1 MRASFL
7 RVMGKEKRG
16 RESTDERA
24 ANEGDALRE
33 SQLGCLPKHIFA
45 DVVSRLDGA
54 DVARLGATCR
64 AARAL
69 CSRPSIW
76 RALARAQEPPALVR
90 EDLVNRD
97 FTWKQLYAWR
107 RHVLAHR
114 ARGVN
119 RIAVADSA
127 RVLTCDPVEGGG
139 RIMVAH
145 EAASPQPL
153 HPNLLTWS
161 PGGEMLAVAQ
171 ESAEGCRL
179 ILSAPPVALRPAR
192 RRNQIVNQRIEETA
206 PHGGM
211 SSMGDDDSTAAAGH
225 GLIAAHRGDR
235 RTDRTTR
242 LNDDESSID
251 QDDDSTDD
259 DGSVDFLASHNLR
272 LLHGPPRV
280 RTHKRPA
287 MNSVHL
293 PLQNPIFAS
302 FGACGTRL
310 LLMNARRQG
319 EEFALHE
326 LDLAVAVA
334 SLYGAPPGAGVSI
347 DTQAQG
353 RNTQGRGT
361 KRPRLAES
369 TRGENDTAVRG
380 VGPGGWLS
388 ADAKE
393 TLTLVQSGRELSFSH
408 GPHTRDVVSVVDG
421 AGVTRIAPVVRTWSG
436 LNDSSTCPVVGGRA
450 SANLMAQ
457 AFKTVV
463 SDHEA
468 FERSFHHSS
477 ERLISYVEGLES
489 DDTFDVH
496 DALEEARRAFK
507 TRDVSDQVPTTDSI
521 HSRHPAWRIGGDG
534 VPGAHGGDPLS
545 DNRLDE
551 VSSNPE
557 SLWWRRSVD
566 LARGGYV
573 AGIETLRNAAT
584 WAARSLLWSL
594 IDTEGAGDASGGRRR
609 RRRSE
614 RERAVARRTAEME
627 RRSRTGERAIKRAR
641 LRDVVPTRGAV
652 GSRLGKLKKGSG
664 DFQNPFVGVIPASR
678 RAQPSHAVGF
688 REDKLHEASLPG
700 LAHIVQWV
708 KPARGAEGVPSDDH
722 GHWLVPVSF
731 PDAMPRAVHL
741 ALVPAHST
749 PGPEEVRG
757 TDAERAEAARL
768 ALLGLSD
775 PSRRDVAA
783 RVADAVQRSTTRAKE
798 SFKASSTLEDQ
809 IIVELA
815 PPAVYN
821 ELHAVVPTV
830 AAAAPGGRF
839 VCWADDGA
847 MWSRRSVNGPDGVR
861 TWDRAVRVLDLRR
874 CGFGADAGLEI
885 EEGSVA
891 PNPVLHQVQAM
902 QWSASGRRL
911 LVLMACHFT
920 TASHVFP
927 MHQWMVWDPP
937 ATWLEDNGGGDSSS
951 EEDEEKDG
959 EEEMNSDEM
968 GGITR
973 GRWHVPSKVFVQDCL
988 PIFEQYSQTHSLWN
1002 PDEDCVCYPV
1012 SGGVFG
1018 AAATADG
1025 GDQIEMAR
1033 FPRLTAKCRREGH
1046 ARDVR
1051 QVGEH
1056 MALPFV
1062 HTTALQAVVVCE
1074 GSFCV
1079 WSPC

>member
-1 MRASFL
+1 MF
-7 RVMGKEKRG
+7 
-16 RESTDERA
+16 
-24 ANEGDALRE
+24 
-33 SQLGCLPKHIFA
+33 CL
-45 DVVSRLDGA
+45 
-54 DVARLGATCR
+54 
-64 AARAL
+64 
-69 CSRPSIW
+69 
-76 RALARAQEPPALVR
+76 Q
-90 EDLVNRD
+90 
-97 FTWKQLYAWR
+97 
-107 RHVLAHR
+107 
-114 ARGVN
+114 
-119 RIAVADSA
+119 
-127 RVLTCDPVEGGG
+127 
-139 RIMVAH
+139 
-145 EAASPQPL
+145 
-153 HPNLLTWS
+153 
-161 PGGEMLAVAQ
+161 
-171 ESAEGCRL
+171 
-179 ILSAPPVALRPAR
+179 
-192 RRNQIVNQRIEETA
+192 
-206 PHGGM
+206 
-211 SSMGDDDSTAAAGH
+211 
-225 GLIAAHRGDR
+225 
-235 RTDRTTR
+235 
-242 LNDDESSID
+242 
-251 QDDDSTDD
+251 
-259 DGSVDFLASHNLR
+259 
-272 LLHGPPRV
+272 
-280 RTHKRPA
+280 
-287 MNSVHL
+287 
-293 PLQNPIFAS
+293 
-302 FGACGTRL
+302 
-310 LLMNARRQG
+310 
-319 EEFALHE
+319 
-326 LDLAVAVA
+326 
-334 SLYGAPPGAGVSI
+334 
-347 DTQAQG
+347 
-353 RNTQGRGT
+353 
-361 KRPRLAES
+361 
-369 TRGENDTAVRG
+369 
-380 VGPGGWLS
+380 
-388 ADAKE
+388 
-393 TLTLVQSGRELSFSH
+393 LTLVQSGRELSFSH
-408 GPHTRDVVSVVDG
+408 GPHTRDVVSLVDG
-421 AGVTRIAPVVRTWSG
+421 AGVTRIAPIVRTWSG
-436 LNDSSTCPVVGGRA
+436 LDDRSMDPMVGGRA
-450 SANLMAQ
+450 SANRLALTFKKITSDDDA
-457 AFKTVV
+457 AFKRV
-463 SDHEA
+463 
-468 FERSFHHSS
+468 ERT
-477 ERLISYVEGLES
+477 ISYVEGLES
-489 DDTFDVH
+489 DDTFDIN
-496 DALEEARRAFK
+496 DAVEAG
-507 TRDVSDQVPTTDSI
+507 VPFTDPI

-534 VPGAHGGDPLS
+534 VSGAHGGDPLS

-594 IDTEGAGDASGGRRR
+594 ISDTEGAGDASGGRRR
-609 RRRSE
+609 RRSE
-614 RERAVARRTAEME
+614 RERAVARRTTEME

-641 LRDVVPTRGAV
+641 LREVVPTRGAV

-664 DFQNPFVGVIPASR
+664 GFQNPFVGVIPASR

-731 PDAMPRAVHL
+731 QDAMPRAVHL

-783 RVADAVQRSTTRAKE
+783 RVTDAVQRSTTRAKE

-847 MWSRRSVNGPDGVR
+847 LWSRRSVNAPDGVR

-891 PNPVLHQVQAM
+891 PDPVLHQVQAM

-937 ATWLEDNGGGDSSS
+937 STWLEDHSGDSSS
-951 EEDEEKDG
+951 EEEKG

-968 GGITR
+968 GVITR

-1062 HTTALQAVVVCE
+1062 HTTASQAVVVCE

>member
-1 MRASFL
+1 VWAPRGVAVAMRASFL

-1033 FPRLTAKCRREGH
+1033 FPG
-1046 ARDVR
+1046 
-1051 QVGEH
+1051 
-1056 MALPFV
+1056 
-1062 HTTALQAVVVCE
+1062 
-1074 GSFCV
+1074 
-1079 WSPC
+1079 

>member
-1 MRASFL
+1 MWAPRGVAVAMRASFL

-33 SQLGCLPKHIFA
+33 SQLGCMPKHIFA

-280 RTHKRPA
+280 RTHKRQA

-353 RNTQGRGT
+353 RSA
-361 KRPRLAES
+361 KRRRVEDNS
-369 TRGENDTAVRG
+369 NDTAVRG

-408 GPHTRDVVSVVDG
+408 GPHTRDVVSLVDG
-421 AGVTRIAPVVRTWSG
+421 AGVARIAPVVRTWSG
-436 LNDSSTCPVVGGRA
+436 LDYRSMGPIVGGRA
-450 SANLMAQ
+450 SANRMAL
-457 AFKTVV
+457 AFKKIV
-463 SDHEA
+463 SDNEA
-468 FERSFHHSS
+468 FEQSS
-477 ERLISYVEGLES
+477 QFAERMTSYVEGLES
-489 DDTFDVH
+489 DYTLDVH
-496 DALEEARRAFK
+496 DALEELN
-507 TRDVSDQVPTTDSI
+507 PTNDSI

-573 AGIETLRNAAT
+573 ACIETLRNAAT

-594 IDTEGAGDASGGRRR
+594 ISDTEGAGDASGGRRR

-641 LRDVVPTRGAV
+641 LREVVPTRGAV

-688 REDKLHEASLPG
+688 RDDKLHEASLPG

-798 SFKASSTLEDQ
+798 SFKASPRLEDQ

-847 MWSRRSVNGPDGVR
+847 LWSRRSVNGPDGVR

-937 ATWLEDNGGGDSSS
+937 ATWLEDHGGGSSSS
-951 EEDEEKDG
+951 EEEKEKD
-959 EEEMNSDEM
+959 EEEMNSDEI
-968 GGITR
+968 GVITR

>member
-1 MRASFL
+1 M
-7 RVMGKEKRG
+7 
-16 RESTDERA
+16 
-24 ANEGDALRE
+24 
-33 SQLGCLPKHIFA
+33 
-45 DVVSRLDGA
+45 
-54 DVARLGATCR
+54 
-64 AARAL
+64 
-69 CSRPSIW
+69 
-76 RALARAQEPPALVR
+76 
-90 EDLVNRD
+90 
-97 FTWKQLYAWR
+97 
-107 RHVLAHR
+107 
-114 ARGVN
+114 
-119 RIAVADSA
+119 
-127 RVLTCDPVEGGG
+127 
-139 RIMVAH
+139 
-145 EAASPQPL
+145 
-153 HPNLLTWS
+153 
-161 PGGEMLAVAQ
+161 
-171 ESAEGCRL
+171 
-179 ILSAPPVALRPAR
+179 
-192 RRNQIVNQRIEETA
+192 
-206 PHGGM
+206 
-211 SSMGDDDSTAAAGH
+211 
-225 GLIAAHRGDR
+225 
-235 RTDRTTR
+235 
-242 LNDDESSID
+242 
-251 QDDDSTDD
+251 
-259 DGSVDFLASHNLR
+259 
-272 LLHGPPRV
+272 
-280 RTHKRPA
+280 
-287 MNSVHL
+287 
-293 PLQNPIFAS
+293 
-302 FGACGTRL
+302 
-310 LLMNARRQG
+310 
-319 EEFALHE
+319 
-326 LDLAVAVA
+326 
-334 SLYGAPPGAGVSI
+334 
-347 DTQAQG
+347 
-353 RNTQGRGT
+353 
-361 KRPRLAES
+361 
-369 TRGENDTAVRG
+369 
-380 VGPGGWLS
+380 
-388 ADAKE
+388 
-393 TLTLVQSGRELSFSH
+393 
-408 GPHTRDVVSVVDG
+408 VDG
-421 AGVTRIAPVVRTWSG
+421 AGVTRIAPIVRTWSG
-436 LNDSSTCPVVGGRA
+436 LDDRSMDPMVGGRA
-450 SANLMAQ
+450 SANRLALTFKKITSDDDA
-457 AFKTVV
+457 AFKRV
-463 SDHEA
+463 
-468 FERSFHHSS
+468 ERT
-477 ERLISYVEGLES
+477 ISYVEGLES
-489 DDTFDVH
+489 DDTFDIN
-496 DALEEARRAFK
+496 DAVEAG
-507 TRDVSDQVPTTDSI
+507 VPFTDPI

-534 VPGAHGGDPLS
+534 VSGAHGGDPLS

-594 IDTEGAGDASGGRRR
+594 ISDTEGAGDASGGRRR
-609 RRRSE
+609 RRSE
-614 RERAVARRTAEME
+614 RERAVARRTTEME

-641 LRDVVPTRGAV
+641 LREVVPTRGAV

-664 DFQNPFVGVIPASR
+664 GFQNPFVGVIPASR

-731 PDAMPRAVHL
+731 QDAMPRAVHL

-847 MWSRRSVNGPDGVR
+847 LWSRRSVNAADGVR

-891 PNPVLHQVQAM
+891 PDPVLHQVQAM

-937 ATWLEDNGGGDSSS
+937 STWLEDHGGDSSS
-951 EEDEEKDG
+951 EEEKG

-968 GGITR
+968 GVITR

-1062 HTTALQAVVVCE
+1062 HTTASQAVVVCE

>member
-1 MRASFL
+1 MF
-7 RVMGKEKRG
+7 
-16 RESTDERA
+16 
-24 ANEGDALRE
+24 
-33 SQLGCLPKHIFA
+33 CL
-45 DVVSRLDGA
+45 
-54 DVARLGATCR
+54 
-64 AARAL
+64 
-69 CSRPSIW
+69 
-76 RALARAQEPPALVR
+76 Q
-90 EDLVNRD
+90 
-97 FTWKQLYAWR
+97 
-107 RHVLAHR
+107 
-114 ARGVN
+114 
-119 RIAVADSA
+119 
-127 RVLTCDPVEGGG
+127 
-139 RIMVAH
+139 
-145 EAASPQPL
+145 
-153 HPNLLTWS
+153 
-161 PGGEMLAVAQ
+161 
-171 ESAEGCRL
+171 
-179 ILSAPPVALRPAR
+179 
-192 RRNQIVNQRIEETA
+192 
-206 PHGGM
+206 
-211 SSMGDDDSTAAAGH
+211 
-225 GLIAAHRGDR
+225 
-235 RTDRTTR
+235 
-242 LNDDESSID
+242 
-251 QDDDSTDD
+251 
-259 DGSVDFLASHNLR
+259 
-272 LLHGPPRV
+272 
-280 RTHKRPA
+280 
-287 MNSVHL
+287 
-293 PLQNPIFAS
+293 
-302 FGACGTRL
+302 
-310 LLMNARRQG
+310 
-319 EEFALHE
+319 
-326 LDLAVAVA
+326 
-334 SLYGAPPGAGVSI
+334 
-347 DTQAQG
+347 
-353 RNTQGRGT
+353 
-361 KRPRLAES
+361 
-369 TRGENDTAVRG
+369 
-380 VGPGGWLS
+380 
-388 ADAKE
+388 
-393 TLTLVQSGRELSFSH
+393 LTLVQSGRELSFSH
-408 GPHTRDVVSVVDG
+408 GPHTRDVVSLVDG

-436 LNDSSTCPVVGGRA
+436 LDDRSMDPMVGGRA
-450 SANLMAQ
+450 SANRLALTFKKITSDDDA
-457 AFKTVV
+457 AFKRV
-463 SDHEA
+463 
-468 FERSFHHSS
+468 ERT
-477 ERLISYVEGLES
+477 ISYVEGLES
-489 DDTFDVH
+489 DDTFDIN
-496 DALEEARRAFK
+496 DAVEAG
-507 TRDVSDQVPTTDSI
+507 VPFTDPI

-534 VPGAHGGDPLS
+534 VSGAHGGDPLS

-594 IDTEGAGDASGGRRR
+594 ISDTEGAGDASGGRR

-641 LRDVVPTRGAV
+641 LREVVPTRGAV

-664 DFQNPFVGVIPASR
+664 GFQNPFVGVIPASR

-731 PDAMPRAVHL
+731 QDAMPRAVHL

-847 MWSRRSVNGPDGVR
+847 LWSRRSVNAADGVR

-891 PNPVLHQVQAM
+891 PDPVLHQVQAM

-937 ATWLEDNGGGDSSS
+937 STWLEDHSGDSSS
-951 EEDEEKDG
+951 EEEKG

-968 GGITR
+968 GVITR

>member
-1 MRASFL
+1 M
-7 RVMGKEKRG
+7 
-16 RESTDERA
+16 
-24 ANEGDALRE
+24 
-33 SQLGCLPKHIFA
+33 
-45 DVVSRLDGA
+45 
-54 DVARLGATCR
+54 
-64 AARAL
+64 
-69 CSRPSIW
+69 
-76 RALARAQEPPALVR
+76 
-90 EDLVNRD
+90 
-97 FTWKQLYAWR
+97 
-107 RHVLAHR
+107 
-114 ARGVN
+114 
-119 RIAVADSA
+119 
-127 RVLTCDPVEGGG
+127 
-139 RIMVAH
+139 
-145 EAASPQPL
+145 
-153 HPNLLTWS
+153 
-161 PGGEMLAVAQ
+161 
-171 ESAEGCRL
+171 
-179 ILSAPPVALRPAR
+179 
-192 RRNQIVNQRIEETA
+192 
-206 PHGGM
+206 
-211 SSMGDDDSTAAAGH
+211 
-225 GLIAAHRGDR
+225 
-235 RTDRTTR
+235 
-242 LNDDESSID
+242 
-251 QDDDSTDD
+251 
-259 DGSVDFLASHNLR
+259 
-272 LLHGPPRV
+272 
-280 RTHKRPA
+280 
-287 MNSVHL
+287 
-293 PLQNPIFAS
+293 
-302 FGACGTRL
+302 
-310 LLMNARRQG
+310 
-319 EEFALHE
+319 
-326 LDLAVAVA
+326 
-334 SLYGAPPGAGVSI
+334 
-347 DTQAQG
+347 
-353 RNTQGRGT
+353 
-361 KRPRLAES
+361 
-369 TRGENDTAVRG
+369 
-380 VGPGGWLS
+380 
-388 ADAKE
+388 
-393 TLTLVQSGRELSFSH
+393 
-408 GPHTRDVVSVVDG
+408 VDG

-436 LNDSSTCPVVGGRA
+436 LDDRSMDPMVGGRA
-450 SANLMAQ
+450 SANRLALTFKKITSDDDA
-457 AFKTVV
+457 AFKRV
-463 SDHEA
+463 
-468 FERSFHHSS
+468 ERT
-477 ERLISYVEGLES
+477 ISYVEGLES
-489 DDTFDVH
+489 DDTFDIN
-496 DALEEARRAFK
+496 DAVEAG
-507 TRDVSDQVPTTDSI
+507 VPFTDPI

-534 VPGAHGGDPLS
+534 VSGAHGGDPLS

-594 IDTEGAGDASGGRRR
+594 ISDTEGAGDASGGRR

-641 LRDVVPTRGAV
+641 LREVVPTRGAV

-664 DFQNPFVGVIPASR
+664 GFQNPFVGVIPASR

-847 MWSRRSVNGPDGVR
+847 LWSRRSVNAADGVR

-891 PNPVLHQVQAM
+891 PDPVLHQVQAM

-937 ATWLEDNGGGDSSS
+937 STWLEDHGGDSSS
-951 EEDEEKDG
+951 EEEKG

-968 GGITR
+968 GVITR

>member
-1 MRASFL
+1 MF
-7 RVMGKEKRG
+7 
-16 RESTDERA
+16 
-24 ANEGDALRE
+24 
-33 SQLGCLPKHIFA
+33 CL
-45 DVVSRLDGA
+45 
-54 DVARLGATCR
+54 
-64 AARAL
+64 
-69 CSRPSIW
+69 
-76 RALARAQEPPALVR
+76 Q
-90 EDLVNRD
+90 
-97 FTWKQLYAWR
+97 
-107 RHVLAHR
+107 
-114 ARGVN
+114 
-119 RIAVADSA
+119 
-127 RVLTCDPVEGGG
+127 
-139 RIMVAH
+139 
-145 EAASPQPL
+145 
-153 HPNLLTWS
+153 
-161 PGGEMLAVAQ
+161 
-171 ESAEGCRL
+171 
-179 ILSAPPVALRPAR
+179 
-192 RRNQIVNQRIEETA
+192 
-206 PHGGM
+206 
-211 SSMGDDDSTAAAGH
+211 
-225 GLIAAHRGDR
+225 
-235 RTDRTTR
+235 
-242 LNDDESSID
+242 
-251 QDDDSTDD
+251 
-259 DGSVDFLASHNLR
+259 
-272 LLHGPPRV
+272 
-280 RTHKRPA
+280 
-287 MNSVHL
+287 
-293 PLQNPIFAS
+293 
-302 FGACGTRL
+302 
-310 LLMNARRQG
+310 
-319 EEFALHE
+319 
-326 LDLAVAVA
+326 
-334 SLYGAPPGAGVSI
+334 
-347 DTQAQG
+347 
-353 RNTQGRGT
+353 
-361 KRPRLAES
+361 
-369 TRGENDTAVRG
+369 
-380 VGPGGWLS
+380 
-388 ADAKE
+388 
-393 TLTLVQSGRELSFSH
+393 LTLVQSGRELSFSH
-408 GPHTRDVVSVVDG
+408 GPHTRDVVSLVDG
-421 AGVTRIAPVVRTWSG
+421 AGVTRIAPIVRTWSG
-436 LNDSSTCPVVGGRA
+436 LDDRSMDPMVGGRA
-450 SANLMAQ
+450 SANRLALTFKKITSDDDA
-457 AFKTVV
+457 AFKRV
-463 SDHEA
+463 
-468 FERSFHHSS
+468 ERT
-477 ERLISYVEGLES
+477 ISYVEGLES
-489 DDTFDVH
+489 DDTFDIN
-496 DALEEARRAFK
+496 DAVEAG
-507 TRDVSDQVPTTDSI
+507 VPFTDPI

-534 VPGAHGGDPLS
+534 VSGAHGGDPLS

-594 IDTEGAGDASGGRRR
+594 ISDTEGAGDASGGRRR
-609 RRRSE
+609 RRSE
-614 RERAVARRTAEME
+614 RERAVARRTTEME

-641 LRDVVPTRGAV
+641 LREVVPTRGAV

-664 DFQNPFVGVIPASR
+664 GFQNPFVGVIPASR

-731 PDAMPRAVHL
+731 QDAMPRAVHL

-847 MWSRRSVNGPDGVR
+847 LWSRRSVNAADGVR

-891 PNPVLHQVQAM
+891 PDPVLHQVQAM

-937 ATWLEDNGGGDSSS
+937 STWLEDHSGDSSS
-951 EEDEEKDG
+951 EEEKG

-968 GGITR
+968 GVITR

-1062 HTTALQAVVVCE
+1062 HTTASQAVVVCE

>member
-1 MRASFL
+1 MF
-7 RVMGKEKRG
+7 
-16 RESTDERA
+16 
-24 ANEGDALRE
+24 
-33 SQLGCLPKHIFA
+33 CL
-45 DVVSRLDGA
+45 
-54 DVARLGATCR
+54 
-64 AARAL
+64 
-69 CSRPSIW
+69 
-76 RALARAQEPPALVR
+76 Q
-90 EDLVNRD
+90 
-97 FTWKQLYAWR
+97 
-107 RHVLAHR
+107 
-114 ARGVN
+114 
-119 RIAVADSA
+119 
-127 RVLTCDPVEGGG
+127 
-139 RIMVAH
+139 
-145 EAASPQPL
+145 
-153 HPNLLTWS
+153 
-161 PGGEMLAVAQ
+161 
-171 ESAEGCRL
+171 
-179 ILSAPPVALRPAR
+179 
-192 RRNQIVNQRIEETA
+192 
-206 PHGGM
+206 
-211 SSMGDDDSTAAAGH
+211 
-225 GLIAAHRGDR
+225 
-235 RTDRTTR
+235 
-242 LNDDESSID
+242 
-251 QDDDSTDD
+251 
-259 DGSVDFLASHNLR
+259 
-272 LLHGPPRV
+272 
-280 RTHKRPA
+280 
-287 MNSVHL
+287 
-293 PLQNPIFAS
+293 
-302 FGACGTRL
+302 
-310 LLMNARRQG
+310 
-319 EEFALHE
+319 
-326 LDLAVAVA
+326 
-334 SLYGAPPGAGVSI
+334 
-347 DTQAQG
+347 
-353 RNTQGRGT
+353 
-361 KRPRLAES
+361 
-369 TRGENDTAVRG
+369 
-380 VGPGGWLS
+380 
-388 ADAKE
+388 
-393 TLTLVQSGRELSFSH
+393 LTLVQSGRELSFSH
-408 GPHTRDVVSVVDG
+408 GPHTRDVVSLVDG

-436 LNDSSTCPVVGGRA
+436 LDDRSMDPMVGGRA
-450 SANLMAQ
+450 SANRLALTFKKITSDDDA
-457 AFKTVV
+457 AFKRV
-463 SDHEA
+463 
-468 FERSFHHSS
+468 ERT
-477 ERLISYVEGLES
+477 ISYVEGLES
-489 DDTFDVH
+489 DDTFDIN
-496 DALEEARRAFK
+496 DAVEAG
-507 TRDVSDQVPTTDSI
+507 VPFTDPI

-534 VPGAHGGDPLS
+534 VSGAHGGDPLS

-594 IDTEGAGDASGGRRR
+594 ISDTEGAGDASGGRRR
-609 RRRSE
+609 RRSE
-614 RERAVARRTAEME
+614 RERAVARRTTEME

-641 LRDVVPTRGAV
+641 LREVVPTRGAV

-664 DFQNPFVGVIPASR
+664 GFQNPFVGVIPASR

-731 PDAMPRAVHL
+731 QDAMPRAVHL

-847 MWSRRSVNGPDGVR
+847 LWSRRSVNAADGVR

-891 PNPVLHQVQAM
+891 PDPVLHQVQAM

-937 ATWLEDNGGGDSSS
+937 STWLEDHGGDSSS
-951 EEDEEKDG
+951 EEEKG

-968 GGITR
+968 GVITR

-1062 HTTALQAVVVCE
+1062 HTTASQAVVVCE

>member
-1 MRASFL
+1 MF
-7 RVMGKEKRG
+7 
-16 RESTDERA
+16 
-24 ANEGDALRE
+24 
-33 SQLGCLPKHIFA
+33 CL
-45 DVVSRLDGA
+45 
-54 DVARLGATCR
+54 
-64 AARAL
+64 
-69 CSRPSIW
+69 
-76 RALARAQEPPALVR
+76 Q
-90 EDLVNRD
+90 
-97 FTWKQLYAWR
+97 
-107 RHVLAHR
+107 
-114 ARGVN
+114 
-119 RIAVADSA
+119 
-127 RVLTCDPVEGGG
+127 
-139 RIMVAH
+139 
-145 EAASPQPL
+145 
-153 HPNLLTWS
+153 
-161 PGGEMLAVAQ
+161 
-171 ESAEGCRL
+171 
-179 ILSAPPVALRPAR
+179 
-192 RRNQIVNQRIEETA
+192 
-206 PHGGM
+206 
-211 SSMGDDDSTAAAGH
+211 
-225 GLIAAHRGDR
+225 
-235 RTDRTTR
+235 
-242 LNDDESSID
+242 
-251 QDDDSTDD
+251 
-259 DGSVDFLASHNLR
+259 
-272 LLHGPPRV
+272 
-280 RTHKRPA
+280 
-287 MNSVHL
+287 
-293 PLQNPIFAS
+293 
-302 FGACGTRL
+302 
-310 LLMNARRQG
+310 
-319 EEFALHE
+319 
-326 LDLAVAVA
+326 
-334 SLYGAPPGAGVSI
+334 
-347 DTQAQG
+347 
-353 RNTQGRGT
+353 
-361 KRPRLAES
+361 
-369 TRGENDTAVRG
+369 
-380 VGPGGWLS
+380 
-388 ADAKE
+388 
-393 TLTLVQSGRELSFSH
+393 LTLVQSGRELSFSH
-408 GPHTRDVVSVVDG
+408 GPHTRDVVSLVDG

-436 LNDSSTCPVVGGRA
+436 LDDRSMDPMVGGRA
-450 SANLMAQ
+450 SANRLALTFKKITSDDDA
-457 AFKTVV
+457 AFKRV
-463 SDHEA
+463 
-468 FERSFHHSS
+468 ERT
-477 ERLISYVEGLES
+477 ISYVEGLES
-489 DDTFDVH
+489 DDTFDIN
-496 DALEEARRAFK
+496 DAVEAG
-507 TRDVSDQVPTTDSI
+507 VPFTDPI

-534 VPGAHGGDPLS
+534 VSGAHGGDPLS

-594 IDTEGAGDASGGRRR
+594 ISDTEGAGDASGGRRR
-609 RRRSE
+609 RRSE
-614 RERAVARRTAEME
+614 RERAVARRTTEME

-641 LRDVVPTRGAV
+641 LREVVPTRGAV

-664 DFQNPFVGVIPASR
+664 GFQNPFVGVIPASR

-731 PDAMPRAVHL
+731 QDAMPRAVHL

-847 MWSRRSVNGPDGVR
+847 LWSRRSVNAADGVR

-891 PNPVLHQVQAM
+891 PDPVLHQVQAM

-937 ATWLEDNGGGDSSS
+937 STWLEDHSGDSSS
-951 EEDEEKDG
+951 EEEKG

-968 GGITR
+968 GVITR

-1062 HTTALQAVVVCE
+1062 HTTASQAVVVCE

>member
-1 MRASFL
+1 M
-7 RVMGKEKRG
+7 
-16 RESTDERA
+16 
-24 ANEGDALRE
+24 
-33 SQLGCLPKHIFA
+33 
-45 DVVSRLDGA
+45 
-54 DVARLGATCR
+54 
-64 AARAL
+64 
-69 CSRPSIW
+69 
-76 RALARAQEPPALVR
+76 
-90 EDLVNRD
+90 
-97 FTWKQLYAWR
+97 
-107 RHVLAHR
+107 
-114 ARGVN
+114 
-119 RIAVADSA
+119 
-127 RVLTCDPVEGGG
+127 
-139 RIMVAH
+139 
-145 EAASPQPL
+145 
-153 HPNLLTWS
+153 
-161 PGGEMLAVAQ
+161 
-171 ESAEGCRL
+171 
-179 ILSAPPVALRPAR
+179 
-192 RRNQIVNQRIEETA
+192 
-206 PHGGM
+206 
-211 SSMGDDDSTAAAGH
+211 
-225 GLIAAHRGDR
+225 
-235 RTDRTTR
+235 
-242 LNDDESSID
+242 
-251 QDDDSTDD
+251 
-259 DGSVDFLASHNLR
+259 
-272 LLHGPPRV
+272 
-280 RTHKRPA
+280 
-287 MNSVHL
+287 
-293 PLQNPIFAS
+293 
-302 FGACGTRL
+302 
-310 LLMNARRQG
+310 
-319 EEFALHE
+319 
-326 LDLAVAVA
+326 
-334 SLYGAPPGAGVSI
+334 
-347 DTQAQG
+347 
-353 RNTQGRGT
+353 
-361 KRPRLAES
+361 
-369 TRGENDTAVRG
+369 
-380 VGPGGWLS
+380 
-388 ADAKE
+388 
-393 TLTLVQSGRELSFSH
+393 
-408 GPHTRDVVSVVDG
+408 VDG
-421 AGVTRIAPVVRTWSG
+421 AGVTRIAPIVRTWSG
-436 LNDSSTCPVVGGRA
+436 LDDRSMDPMVGGRA
-450 SANLMAQ
+450 SANRLALTFKKITSDDDA
-457 AFKTVV
+457 AFKRV
-463 SDHEA
+463 
-468 FERSFHHSS
+468 ERT
-477 ERLISYVEGLES
+477 ISYVEGLES
-489 DDTFDVH
+489 DDTFDIN
-496 DALEEARRAFK
+496 DAVEAG
-507 TRDVSDQVPTTDSI
+507 VPFTDPI

-534 VPGAHGGDPLS
+534 VSGAHGGDPLS

-594 IDTEGAGDASGGRRR
+594 ISDTEGAGDASGGRRR
-609 RRRSE
+609 RRSE
-614 RERAVARRTAEME
+614 RERAVARRTTEME

-641 LRDVVPTRGAV
+641 LREVVPTRGAV

-664 DFQNPFVGVIPASR
+664 GFQNPFVGVIPASR

-731 PDAMPRAVHL
+731 QDAMPRAVHL

-847 MWSRRSVNGPDGVR
+847 LWSRRSVNAADGVR

-891 PNPVLHQVQAM
+891 PDPVLHQVQAM

-937 ATWLEDNGGGDSSS
+937 STWLEDHSGDSSS
-951 EEDEEKDG
+951 EEEKG

-968 GGITR
+968 GVITR

-1062 HTTALQAVVVCE
+1062 HTTASQAVVVCE

>member
-1 MRASFL
+1 
-7 RVMGKEKRG
+7 
-16 RESTDERA
+16 
-24 ANEGDALRE
+24 
-33 SQLGCLPKHIFA
+33 
-45 DVVSRLDGA
+45 
-54 DVARLGATCR
+54 
-64 AARAL
+64 
-69 CSRPSIW
+69 
-76 RALARAQEPPALVR
+76 
-90 EDLVNRD
+90 
-97 FTWKQLYAWR
+97 
-107 RHVLAHR
+107 
-114 ARGVN
+114 
-119 RIAVADSA
+119 
-127 RVLTCDPVEGGG
+127 
-139 RIMVAH
+139 
-145 EAASPQPL
+145 
-153 HPNLLTWS
+153 
-161 PGGEMLAVAQ
+161 
-171 ESAEGCRL
+171 
-179 ILSAPPVALRPAR
+179 
-192 RRNQIVNQRIEETA
+192 
-206 PHGGM
+206 
-211 SSMGDDDSTAAAGH
+211 
-225 GLIAAHRGDR
+225 
-235 RTDRTTR
+235 
-242 LNDDESSID
+242 
-251 QDDDSTDD
+251 
-259 DGSVDFLASHNLR
+259 
-272 LLHGPPRV
+272 
-280 RTHKRPA
+280 
-287 MNSVHL
+287 
-293 PLQNPIFAS
+293 
-302 FGACGTRL
+302 
-310 LLMNARRQG
+310 
-319 EEFALHE
+319 
-326 LDLAVAVA
+326 
-334 SLYGAPPGAGVSI
+334 
-347 DTQAQG
+347 
-353 RNTQGRGT
+353 
-361 KRPRLAES
+361 
-369 TRGENDTAVRG
+369 
-380 VGPGGWLS
+380 
-388 ADAKE
+388 
-393 TLTLVQSGRELSFSH
+393 
-408 GPHTRDVVSVVDG
+408 
-421 AGVTRIAPVVRTWSG
+421 
-436 LNDSSTCPVVGGRA
+436 
-450 SANLMAQ
+450 
-457 AFKTVV
+457 
-463 SDHEA
+463 
-468 FERSFHHSS
+468 
-477 ERLISYVEGLES
+477 
-489 DDTFDVH
+489 
-496 DALEEARRAFK
+496 
-507 TRDVSDQVPTTDSI
+507 
-521 HSRHPAWRIGGDG
+521 
-534 VPGAHGGDPLS
+534 
-545 DNRLDE
+545 
-551 VSSNPE
+551 
-557 SLWWRRSVD
+557 
-566 LARGGYV
+566 
-573 AGIETLRNAAT
+573 
-584 WAARSLLWSL
+584 
-594 IDTEGAGDASGGRRR
+594 
-609 RRRSE
+609 
-614 RERAVARRTAEME
+614 ME

-641 LRDVVPTRGAV
+641 LREVVPTRVAV

-798 SFKASSTLEDQ
+798 SFKASPRLEDQ

-847 MWSRRSVNGPDGVR
+847 LWSRRSVNGADGVR

-937 ATWLEDNGGGDSSS
+937 ATWLEGHGGDSS
-951 EEDEEKDG
+951 EEEKD
-959 EEEMNSDEM
+959 EEEMNSDEI
-968 GGITR
+968 GVITR

>member
-1 MRASFL
+1 MF
-7 RVMGKEKRG
+7 
-16 RESTDERA
+16 
-24 ANEGDALRE
+24 
-33 SQLGCLPKHIFA
+33 CL
-45 DVVSRLDGA
+45 
-54 DVARLGATCR
+54 
-64 AARAL
+64 
-69 CSRPSIW
+69 
-76 RALARAQEPPALVR
+76 Q
-90 EDLVNRD
+90 
-97 FTWKQLYAWR
+97 
-107 RHVLAHR
+107 
-114 ARGVN
+114 
-119 RIAVADSA
+119 
-127 RVLTCDPVEGGG
+127 
-139 RIMVAH
+139 
-145 EAASPQPL
+145 
-153 HPNLLTWS
+153 
-161 PGGEMLAVAQ
+161 
-171 ESAEGCRL
+171 
-179 ILSAPPVALRPAR
+179 
-192 RRNQIVNQRIEETA
+192 
-206 PHGGM
+206 
-211 SSMGDDDSTAAAGH
+211 
-225 GLIAAHRGDR
+225 
-235 RTDRTTR
+235 
-242 LNDDESSID
+242 
-251 QDDDSTDD
+251 
-259 DGSVDFLASHNLR
+259 
-272 LLHGPPRV
+272 
-280 RTHKRPA
+280 
-287 MNSVHL
+287 
-293 PLQNPIFAS
+293 
-302 FGACGTRL
+302 
-310 LLMNARRQG
+310 
-319 EEFALHE
+319 
-326 LDLAVAVA
+326 
-334 SLYGAPPGAGVSI
+334 
-347 DTQAQG
+347 
-353 RNTQGRGT
+353 
-361 KRPRLAES
+361 
-369 TRGENDTAVRG
+369 
-380 VGPGGWLS
+380 
-388 ADAKE
+388 
-393 TLTLVQSGRELSFSH
+393 LTLVQSGRELSFSH
-408 GPHTRDVVSVVDG
+408 GPHTRDVVSLVDG

-436 LNDSSTCPVVGGRA
+436 LDDRSMDPMVGGRA
-450 SANLMAQ
+450 SANRLALTFKKITSDDDA
-457 AFKTVV
+457 AFKRV
-463 SDHEA
+463 
-468 FERSFHHSS
+468 ERT
-477 ERLISYVEGLES
+477 ISYVEGLES
-489 DDTFDVH
+489 DDTFDIN
-496 DALEEARRAFK
+496 DAVEAG
-507 TRDVSDQVPTTDSI
+507 VPFTDPI

-534 VPGAHGGDPLS
+534 VSGAHGGDPLS

-594 IDTEGAGDASGGRRR
+594 ISDTEGAGDASGGRRR
-609 RRRSE
+609 RRSE
-614 RERAVARRTAEME
+614 RERAVARRTTEME

-641 LRDVVPTRGAV
+641 LREVVPTRGAV

-664 DFQNPFVGVIPASR
+664 GFQNPFVGVIPASR

-731 PDAMPRAVHL
+731 QDAMPRAVHL

-847 MWSRRSVNGPDGVR
+847 LWSRRSVNAADGVR

-891 PNPVLHQVQAM
+891 PDPVLHQVQAM

-937 ATWLEDNGGGDSSS
+937 STWLEDHSGDSSS
-951 EEDEEKDG
+951 EEEKG

-968 GGITR
+968 GVITR

>member
-1 MRASFL
+1 MF
-7 RVMGKEKRG
+7 
-16 RESTDERA
+16 
-24 ANEGDALRE
+24 
-33 SQLGCLPKHIFA
+33 CL
-45 DVVSRLDGA
+45 
-54 DVARLGATCR
+54 
-64 AARAL
+64 
-69 CSRPSIW
+69 
-76 RALARAQEPPALVR
+76 Q
-90 EDLVNRD
+90 
-97 FTWKQLYAWR
+97 
-107 RHVLAHR
+107 
-114 ARGVN
+114 
-119 RIAVADSA
+119 
-127 RVLTCDPVEGGG
+127 
-139 RIMVAH
+139 
-145 EAASPQPL
+145 
-153 HPNLLTWS
+153 
-161 PGGEMLAVAQ
+161 
-171 ESAEGCRL
+171 
-179 ILSAPPVALRPAR
+179 
-192 RRNQIVNQRIEETA
+192 
-206 PHGGM
+206 
-211 SSMGDDDSTAAAGH
+211 
-225 GLIAAHRGDR
+225 
-235 RTDRTTR
+235 
-242 LNDDESSID
+242 
-251 QDDDSTDD
+251 
-259 DGSVDFLASHNLR
+259 
-272 LLHGPPRV
+272 
-280 RTHKRPA
+280 
-287 MNSVHL
+287 
-293 PLQNPIFAS
+293 
-302 FGACGTRL
+302 
-310 LLMNARRQG
+310 
-319 EEFALHE
+319 
-326 LDLAVAVA
+326 
-334 SLYGAPPGAGVSI
+334 
-347 DTQAQG
+347 
-353 RNTQGRGT
+353 
-361 KRPRLAES
+361 
-369 TRGENDTAVRG
+369 
-380 VGPGGWLS
+380 
-388 ADAKE
+388 
-393 TLTLVQSGRELSFSH
+393 LTLVQSGRELSFSH
-408 GPHTRDVVSVVDG
+408 GPHTRDVVSLVDG
-421 AGVTRIAPVVRTWSG
+421 AGVTRIAPIVRTWSG
-436 LNDSSTCPVVGGRA
+436 LDDRSMDPMVGGRA
-450 SANLMAQ
+450 SANRLALTFKKITSDDDA
-457 AFKTVV
+457 AFKRV
-463 SDHEA
+463 
-468 FERSFHHSS
+468 ERT
-477 ERLISYVEGLES
+477 ISYVEGLES
-489 DDTFDVH
+489 DDTFDIN
-496 DALEEARRAFK
+496 DAVEAG
-507 TRDVSDQVPTTDSI
+507 VPFTDPI

-534 VPGAHGGDPLS
+534 VSGAHGGDPLS

-594 IDTEGAGDASGGRRR
+594 ISDTEGAGDASGGRRR
-609 RRRSE
+609 RRSE
-614 RERAVARRTAEME
+614 RERAVARRTTEME

-641 LRDVVPTRGAV
+641 LREVVPTRGAV

-664 DFQNPFVGVIPASR
+664 GFQNPFVGVIPASR

-731 PDAMPRAVHL
+731 QDAMPRAVHL

-847 MWSRRSVNGPDGVR
+847 LWSRRSVNAADGVR

-891 PNPVLHQVQAM
+891 PDPVLHQVQAM

-937 ATWLEDNGGGDSSS
+937 STWLEDHGGDSSS
-951 EEDEEKDG
+951 EEEKG

-968 GGITR
+968 GVITR

-1062 HTTALQAVVVCE
+1062 HTTASQAVVVCE

>member
-1 MRASFL
+1 M
-7 RVMGKEKRG
+7 
-16 RESTDERA
+16 
-24 ANEGDALRE
+24 
-33 SQLGCLPKHIFA
+33 
-45 DVVSRLDGA
+45 
-54 DVARLGATCR
+54 
-64 AARAL
+64 
-69 CSRPSIW
+69 
-76 RALARAQEPPALVR
+76 
-90 EDLVNRD
+90 
-97 FTWKQLYAWR
+97 
-107 RHVLAHR
+107 
-114 ARGVN
+114 
-119 RIAVADSA
+119 
-127 RVLTCDPVEGGG
+127 
-139 RIMVAH
+139 
-145 EAASPQPL
+145 
-153 HPNLLTWS
+153 
-161 PGGEMLAVAQ
+161 
-171 ESAEGCRL
+171 
-179 ILSAPPVALRPAR
+179 
-192 RRNQIVNQRIEETA
+192 
-206 PHGGM
+206 
-211 SSMGDDDSTAAAGH
+211 
-225 GLIAAHRGDR
+225 
-235 RTDRTTR
+235 
-242 LNDDESSID
+242 
-251 QDDDSTDD
+251 
-259 DGSVDFLASHNLR
+259 
-272 LLHGPPRV
+272 
-280 RTHKRPA
+280 
-287 MNSVHL
+287 
-293 PLQNPIFAS
+293 
-302 FGACGTRL
+302 
-310 LLMNARRQG
+310 
-319 EEFALHE
+319 
-326 LDLAVAVA
+326 
-334 SLYGAPPGAGVSI
+334 
-347 DTQAQG
+347 
-353 RNTQGRGT
+353 
-361 KRPRLAES
+361 
-369 TRGENDTAVRG
+369 
-380 VGPGGWLS
+380 
-388 ADAKE
+388 
-393 TLTLVQSGRELSFSH
+393 
-408 GPHTRDVVSVVDG
+408 VDG

-436 LNDSSTCPVVGGRA
+436 LDDRSMDPMVGGRA
-450 SANLMAQ
+450 SANRLALTFKKITSDDDA
-457 AFKTVV
+457 AFKRV
-463 SDHEA
+463 
-468 FERSFHHSS
+468 ERT
-477 ERLISYVEGLES
+477 ISYVEGLES
-489 DDTFDVH
+489 DDTFDIN
-496 DALEEARRAFK
+496 DAVEAG
-507 TRDVSDQVPTTDSI
+507 VPFTDPI

-534 VPGAHGGDPLS
+534 VSGAHGGDPLS

-594 IDTEGAGDASGGRRR
+594 ISDTEGAGDASGGRRR
-609 RRRSE
+609 RRSE
-614 RERAVARRTAEME
+614 RERAVARRTTEME

-641 LRDVVPTRGAV
+641 LREVVPTRGAV

-664 DFQNPFVGVIPASR
+664 GFQNPFVGVIPASR

-731 PDAMPRAVHL
+731 QDAMPRAVHL

-847 MWSRRSVNGPDGVR
+847 LWSRRSVNAADGVR

-891 PNPVLHQVQAM
+891 PDPVLHQVQAM

-937 ATWLEDNGGGDSSS
+937 STWLEDHGGDSSS
-951 EEDEEKDG
+951 EEEKG

-968 GGITR
+968 GVITR

-1056 MALPFV
+1056 TALPFV
-1062 HTTALQAVVVCE
+1062 HTTASQAVVVCE

>member
-1 MRASFL
+1 M
-7 RVMGKEKRG
+7 
-16 RESTDERA
+16 
-24 ANEGDALRE
+24 
-33 SQLGCLPKHIFA
+33 
-45 DVVSRLDGA
+45 
-54 DVARLGATCR
+54 
-64 AARAL
+64 
-69 CSRPSIW
+69 
-76 RALARAQEPPALVR
+76 
-90 EDLVNRD
+90 
-97 FTWKQLYAWR
+97 
-107 RHVLAHR
+107 
-114 ARGVN
+114 
-119 RIAVADSA
+119 
-127 RVLTCDPVEGGG
+127 
-139 RIMVAH
+139 
-145 EAASPQPL
+145 
-153 HPNLLTWS
+153 
-161 PGGEMLAVAQ
+161 
-171 ESAEGCRL
+171 
-179 ILSAPPVALRPAR
+179 
-192 RRNQIVNQRIEETA
+192 
-206 PHGGM
+206 
-211 SSMGDDDSTAAAGH
+211 
-225 GLIAAHRGDR
+225 
-235 RTDRTTR
+235 
-242 LNDDESSID
+242 
-251 QDDDSTDD
+251 
-259 DGSVDFLASHNLR
+259 
-272 LLHGPPRV
+272 
-280 RTHKRPA
+280 
-287 MNSVHL
+287 
-293 PLQNPIFAS
+293 
-302 FGACGTRL
+302 
-310 LLMNARRQG
+310 
-319 EEFALHE
+319 
-326 LDLAVAVA
+326 
-334 SLYGAPPGAGVSI
+334 
-347 DTQAQG
+347 
-353 RNTQGRGT
+353 
-361 KRPRLAES
+361 
-369 TRGENDTAVRG
+369 
-380 VGPGGWLS
+380 
-388 ADAKE
+388 
-393 TLTLVQSGRELSFSH
+393 
-408 GPHTRDVVSVVDG
+408 VDG
-421 AGVTRIAPVVRTWSG
+421 AGVTRIAPIVRTWSG
-436 LNDSSTCPVVGGRA
+436 LDDRSMDPMVGGRA
-450 SANLMAQ
+450 SANRLALTFKKITSDDDA
-457 AFKTVV
+457 AFKRV
-463 SDHEA
+463 
-468 FERSFHHSS
+468 ERT
-477 ERLISYVEGLES
+477 ISYVEGLES
-489 DDTFDVH
+489 DDTFDIN
-496 DALEEARRAFK
+496 DAVEAG
-507 TRDVSDQVPTTDSI
+507 VPFTDPI

-534 VPGAHGGDPLS
+534 VSGAHGGDPLS

-594 IDTEGAGDASGGRRR
+594 ISDTEGAGDASGGRR

-641 LRDVVPTRGAV
+641 LREVVPTRGAV

-664 DFQNPFVGVIPASR
+664 GFQNPFVGVIPASR

-847 MWSRRSVNGPDGVR
+847 LWSRRSVNAADGVR

-891 PNPVLHQVQAM
+891 PDPVLHQVQAM

-937 ATWLEDNGGGDSSS
+937 STWLEDHGGDSSS
-951 EEDEEKDG
+951 EEEKG

-968 GGITR
+968 GVITR

>member
-1 MRASFL
+1 M
-7 RVMGKEKRG
+7 
-16 RESTDERA
+16 
-24 ANEGDALRE
+24 
-33 SQLGCLPKHIFA
+33 
-45 DVVSRLDGA
+45 
-54 DVARLGATCR
+54 
-64 AARAL
+64 
-69 CSRPSIW
+69 
-76 RALARAQEPPALVR
+76 
-90 EDLVNRD
+90 
-97 FTWKQLYAWR
+97 
-107 RHVLAHR
+107 
-114 ARGVN
+114 
-119 RIAVADSA
+119 
-127 RVLTCDPVEGGG
+127 
-139 RIMVAH
+139 
-145 EAASPQPL
+145 
-153 HPNLLTWS
+153 
-161 PGGEMLAVAQ
+161 
-171 ESAEGCRL
+171 
-179 ILSAPPVALRPAR
+179 
-192 RRNQIVNQRIEETA
+192 
-206 PHGGM
+206 
-211 SSMGDDDSTAAAGH
+211 
-225 GLIAAHRGDR
+225 
-235 RTDRTTR
+235 
-242 LNDDESSID
+242 
-251 QDDDSTDD
+251 
-259 DGSVDFLASHNLR
+259 
-272 LLHGPPRV
+272 
-280 RTHKRPA
+280 
-287 MNSVHL
+287 
-293 PLQNPIFAS
+293 
-302 FGACGTRL
+302 
-310 LLMNARRQG
+310 
-319 EEFALHE
+319 
-326 LDLAVAVA
+326 
-334 SLYGAPPGAGVSI
+334 
-347 DTQAQG
+347 
-353 RNTQGRGT
+353 
-361 KRPRLAES
+361 
-369 TRGENDTAVRG
+369 
-380 VGPGGWLS
+380 
-388 ADAKE
+388 
-393 TLTLVQSGRELSFSH
+393 
-408 GPHTRDVVSVVDG
+408 VDG

-436 LNDSSTCPVVGGRA
+436 LDDRSMDPMVGGRA
-450 SANLMAQ
+450 SANRLALTFKKITSDDDA
-457 AFKTVV
+457 AFKRV
-463 SDHEA
+463 
-468 FERSFHHSS
+468 ERT
-477 ERLISYVEGLES
+477 ISYVEGLES
-489 DDTFDVH
+489 DDTFDIN
-496 DALEEARRAFK
+496 DAVEAG
-507 TRDVSDQVPTTDSI
+507 VPFTDPI

-534 VPGAHGGDPLS
+534 VSGAHGGDPLS

-594 IDTEGAGDASGGRRR
+594 ISDTEGAGDASGGRRR
-609 RRRSE
+609 RRSE
-614 RERAVARRTAEME
+614 RERAVARRTTEME

-641 LRDVVPTRGAV
+641 LREVVPTRGAV

-664 DFQNPFVGVIPASR
+664 GFQNPFVGVIPASR

-731 PDAMPRAVHL
+731 QDAMPRAVHL

-847 MWSRRSVNGPDGVR
+847 LWSRRSVNAADGVR

-891 PNPVLHQVQAM
+891 PDPVLHQVQAM

-937 ATWLEDNGGGDSSS
+937 STWLEDHGGDSSS
-951 EEDEEKDG
+951 EEEKG

-968 GGITR
+968 GVITR

>member
-1 MRASFL
+1 
-7 RVMGKEKRG
+7 
-16 RESTDERA
+16 
-24 ANEGDALRE
+24 
-33 SQLGCLPKHIFA
+33 
-45 DVVSRLDGA
+45 
-54 DVARLGATCR
+54 
-64 AARAL
+64 
-69 CSRPSIW
+69 
-76 RALARAQEPPALVR
+76 
-90 EDLVNRD
+90 
-97 FTWKQLYAWR
+97 
-107 RHVLAHR
+107 
-114 ARGVN
+114 
-119 RIAVADSA
+119 
-127 RVLTCDPVEGGG
+127 
-139 RIMVAH
+139 
-145 EAASPQPL
+145 
-153 HPNLLTWS
+153 
-161 PGGEMLAVAQ
+161 
-171 ESAEGCRL
+171 
-179 ILSAPPVALRPAR
+179 
-192 RRNQIVNQRIEETA
+192 
-206 PHGGM
+206 M
-211 SSMGDDDSTAAAGH
+211 S
-225 GLIAAHRGDR
+225 L
-235 RTDRTTR
+235 
-242 LNDDESSID
+242 
-251 QDDDSTDD
+251 
-259 DGSVDFLASHNLR
+259 
-272 LLHGPPRV
+272 
-280 RTHKRPA
+280 
-287 MNSVHL
+287 
-293 PLQNPIFAS
+293 
-302 FGACGTRL
+302 
-310 LLMNARRQG
+310 
-319 EEFALHE
+319 
-326 LDLAVAVA
+326 
-334 SLYGAPPGAGVSI
+334 
-347 DTQAQG
+347 
-353 RNTQGRGT
+353 
-361 KRPRLAES
+361 
-369 TRGENDTAVRG
+369 
-380 VGPGGWLS
+380 
-388 ADAKE
+388 
-393 TLTLVQSGRELSFSH
+393 
-408 GPHTRDVVSVVDG
+408 VDG
-421 AGVTRIAPVVRTWSG
+421 AGVARIAPVVRTWSG
-436 LNDSSTCPVVGGRA
+436 LDDRSMDPMVGGRA
-450 SANLMAQ
+450 SANRLALTFKKITSDDDA
-457 AFKTVV
+457 AFKRV
-463 SDHEA
+463 
-468 FERSFHHSS
+468 ERT
-477 ERLISYVEGLES
+477 ISYVEGLES
-489 DDTFDVH
+489 DDTFDIN
-496 DALEEARRAFK
+496 DAVEAG
-507 TRDVSDQVPTTDSI
+507 VPFTDPI

-534 VPGAHGGDPLS
+534 VSGAHGGDPLS

-594 IDTEGAGDASGGRRR
+594 ISDTEGAGDASGGRRR
-609 RRRSE
+609 RRSE
-614 RERAVARRTAEME
+614 RERAVARRTTEME

-641 LRDVVPTRGAV
+641 LREVVPTRGAV

-664 DFQNPFVGVIPASR
+664 GFQNPFVGVIPASR

-731 PDAMPRAVHL
+731 QDAMPRAVHL

-847 MWSRRSVNGPDGVR
+847 LWSRRSVNAADGVR

-937 ATWLEDNGGGDSSS
+937 STWLEDHGGDSSS
-951 EEDEEKDG
+951 EEEKG

-968 GGITR
+968 GVITR

-1062 HTTALQAVVVCE
+1062 HTTASQAVVVCE

>member
-1 MRASFL
+1 M
-7 RVMGKEKRG
+7 
-16 RESTDERA
+16 
-24 ANEGDALRE
+24 
-33 SQLGCLPKHIFA
+33 
-45 DVVSRLDGA
+45 
-54 DVARLGATCR
+54 
-64 AARAL
+64 
-69 CSRPSIW
+69 
-76 RALARAQEPPALVR
+76 
-90 EDLVNRD
+90 
-97 FTWKQLYAWR
+97 
-107 RHVLAHR
+107 
-114 ARGVN
+114 
-119 RIAVADSA
+119 
-127 RVLTCDPVEGGG
+127 
-139 RIMVAH
+139 
-145 EAASPQPL
+145 
-153 HPNLLTWS
+153 
-161 PGGEMLAVAQ
+161 
-171 ESAEGCRL
+171 
-179 ILSAPPVALRPAR
+179 
-192 RRNQIVNQRIEETA
+192 
-206 PHGGM
+206 
-211 SSMGDDDSTAAAGH
+211 
-225 GLIAAHRGDR
+225 
-235 RTDRTTR
+235 
-242 LNDDESSID
+242 
-251 QDDDSTDD
+251 
-259 DGSVDFLASHNLR
+259 
-272 LLHGPPRV
+272 
-280 RTHKRPA
+280 
-287 MNSVHL
+287 
-293 PLQNPIFAS
+293 
-302 FGACGTRL
+302 
-310 LLMNARRQG
+310 
-319 EEFALHE
+319 
-326 LDLAVAVA
+326 
-334 SLYGAPPGAGVSI
+334 
-347 DTQAQG
+347 
-353 RNTQGRGT
+353 
-361 KRPRLAES
+361 
-369 TRGENDTAVRG
+369 
-380 VGPGGWLS
+380 
-388 ADAKE
+388 
-393 TLTLVQSGRELSFSH
+393 
-408 GPHTRDVVSVVDG
+408 VDG

-436 LNDSSTCPVVGGRA
+436 LDDRSMDPMVGGRA
-450 SANLMAQ
+450 SANRLALTFKKITSDDDA
-457 AFKTVV
+457 AFKRV
-463 SDHEA
+463 
-468 FERSFHHSS
+468 ERT
-477 ERLISYVEGLES
+477 ISYVEGLES
-489 DDTFDVH
+489 DDTFDIN
-496 DALEEARRAFK
+496 DAVEAG
-507 TRDVSDQVPTTDSI
+507 VPFTDPI

-534 VPGAHGGDPLS
+534 VSGAHGGDPLS

-594 IDTEGAGDASGGRRR
+594 ISDTEGAGDASGGRRR
-609 RRRSE
+609 RRSE
-614 RERAVARRTAEME
+614 RERAVARRTTEME

-641 LRDVVPTRGAV
+641 LREVVPTRGAV

-664 DFQNPFVGVIPASR
+664 GFQNPFVGVIPASR

-731 PDAMPRAVHL
+731 QDAMPRAVHL

-847 MWSRRSVNGPDGVR
+847 LWSRRSVNAADGVR

-891 PNPVLHQVQAM
+891 PDPVLHQVQAM

-937 ATWLEDNGGGDSSS
+937 STWLEDHGGDSSS
-951 EEDEEKDG
+951 EEEKG

-968 GGITR
+968 GVITR

-1062 HTTALQAVVVCE
+1062 HTTASQAVVVCE

>member
-302 FGACGTRL
+302 FAQCGTRL

-353 RNTQGRGT
+353 RSA
-361 KRPRLAES
+361 KRRRVEDNS
-369 TRGENDTAVRG
+369 NDTAVRG

-408 GPHTRDVVSVVDG
+408 GPHTRDVVSLVDG
-421 AGVTRIAPVVRTWSG
+421 AGVARIAPVVRTWSG
-436 LNDSSTCPVVGGRA
+436 LDDSSTGPALAGRA
-450 SANLMAQ
+450 SANRLALARKEIFEKITSADEDA
-457 AFKTVV
+457 AFKR
-463 SDHEA
+463 H
-468 FERSFHHSS
+468 SFQSA
-477 ERLISYVEGLES
+477 ERLLSYVEGLES
-489 DDTFDVH
+489 DDTFDVNNAL
-496 DALEEARRAFK
+496 DAIN
-507 TRDVSDQVPTTDSI
+507 PTTVNSI

-594 IDTEGAGDASGGRRR
+594 ISDTEGAGDVNGGQRR

-641 LRDVVPTRGAV
+641 LREVVPTRGAV

-775 PSRRDVAA
+775 PSRCDVAA
-783 RVADAVQRSTTRAKE
+783 RVTDAVQRSTVQAKE
-798 SFKASSTLEDQ
+798 SFKATSKLEDQ

-847 MWSRRSVNGPDGVR
+847 LWSRRSVNGPDGVR

-937 ATWLEDNGGGDSSS
+937 ATWLEDHGGGDSSS
-951 EEDEEKDG
+951 EEEKD
-959 EEEMNSDEM
+959 EEEMDSDEI
-968 GGITR
+968 GVITR

>member
-1 MRASFL
+1 M
-7 RVMGKEKRG
+7 
-16 RESTDERA
+16 
-24 ANEGDALRE
+24 
-33 SQLGCLPKHIFA
+33 
-45 DVVSRLDGA
+45 
-54 DVARLGATCR
+54 
-64 AARAL
+64 
-69 CSRPSIW
+69 
-76 RALARAQEPPALVR
+76 
-90 EDLVNRD
+90 
-97 FTWKQLYAWR
+97 
-107 RHVLAHR
+107 
-114 ARGVN
+114 
-119 RIAVADSA
+119 
-127 RVLTCDPVEGGG
+127 
-139 RIMVAH
+139 
-145 EAASPQPL
+145 
-153 HPNLLTWS
+153 
-161 PGGEMLAVAQ
+161 
-171 ESAEGCRL
+171 
-179 ILSAPPVALRPAR
+179 
-192 RRNQIVNQRIEETA
+192 
-206 PHGGM
+206 
-211 SSMGDDDSTAAAGH
+211 
-225 GLIAAHRGDR
+225 
-235 RTDRTTR
+235 
-242 LNDDESSID
+242 
-251 QDDDSTDD
+251 
-259 DGSVDFLASHNLR
+259 
-272 LLHGPPRV
+272 
-280 RTHKRPA
+280 
-287 MNSVHL
+287 
-293 PLQNPIFAS
+293 
-302 FGACGTRL
+302 
-310 LLMNARRQG
+310 
-319 EEFALHE
+319 
-326 LDLAVAVA
+326 
-334 SLYGAPPGAGVSI
+334 
-347 DTQAQG
+347 
-353 RNTQGRGT
+353 
-361 KRPRLAES
+361 
-369 TRGENDTAVRG
+369 
-380 VGPGGWLS
+380 
-388 ADAKE
+388 
-393 TLTLVQSGRELSFSH
+393 
-408 GPHTRDVVSVVDG
+408 
-421 AGVTRIAPVVRTWSG
+421 
-436 LNDSSTCPVVGGRA
+436 
-450 SANLMAQ
+450 
-457 AFKTVV
+457 
-463 SDHEA
+463 
-468 FERSFHHSS
+468 
-477 ERLISYVEGLES
+477 
-489 DDTFDVH
+489 
-496 DALEEARRAFK
+496 
-507 TRDVSDQVPTTDSI
+507 
-521 HSRHPAWRIGGDG
+521 
-534 VPGAHGGDPLS
+534 
-545 DNRLDE
+545 
-551 VSSNPE
+551 
-557 SLWWRRSVD
+557 D

-594 IDTEGAGDASGGRRR
+594 ISDTEGAGDASGGGRW

-641 LRDVVPTRGAV
+641 LREVVPTRGAV

-664 DFQNPFVGVIPASR
+664 DFQNPFVGVIPATR
-678 RAQPSHAVGF
+678 RCQPSHAVGF

-798 SFKASSTLEDQ
+798 SFKASPRLEDQ

-847 MWSRRSVNGPDGVR
+847 LWSRRSVNGADGVR

-1025 GDQIEMAR
+1025 GDQIEVAR

>member
-1 MRASFL
+1 M
-7 RVMGKEKRG
+7 
-16 RESTDERA
+16 
-24 ANEGDALRE
+24 
-33 SQLGCLPKHIFA
+33 
-45 DVVSRLDGA
+45 
-54 DVARLGATCR
+54 
-64 AARAL
+64 
-69 CSRPSIW
+69 
-76 RALARAQEPPALVR
+76 
-90 EDLVNRD
+90 
-97 FTWKQLYAWR
+97 
-107 RHVLAHR
+107 
-114 ARGVN
+114 
-119 RIAVADSA
+119 
-127 RVLTCDPVEGGG
+127 
-139 RIMVAH
+139 
-145 EAASPQPL
+145 
-153 HPNLLTWS
+153 
-161 PGGEMLAVAQ
+161 
-171 ESAEGCRL
+171 
-179 ILSAPPVALRPAR
+179 
-192 RRNQIVNQRIEETA
+192 
-206 PHGGM
+206 
-211 SSMGDDDSTAAAGH
+211 
-225 GLIAAHRGDR
+225 
-235 RTDRTTR
+235 
-242 LNDDESSID
+242 
-251 QDDDSTDD
+251 
-259 DGSVDFLASHNLR
+259 
-272 LLHGPPRV
+272 
-280 RTHKRPA
+280 
-287 MNSVHL
+287 
-293 PLQNPIFAS
+293 
-302 FGACGTRL
+302 
-310 LLMNARRQG
+310 
-319 EEFALHE
+319 
-326 LDLAVAVA
+326 
-334 SLYGAPPGAGVSI
+334 
-347 DTQAQG
+347 
-353 RNTQGRGT
+353 
-361 KRPRLAES
+361 
-369 TRGENDTAVRG
+369 
-380 VGPGGWLS
+380 
-388 ADAKE
+388 
-393 TLTLVQSGRELSFSH
+393 
-408 GPHTRDVVSVVDG
+408 VDG
-421 AGVTRIAPVVRTWSG
+421 AGVTRIAPIVRTWSG
-436 LNDSSTCPVVGGRA
+436 LDDRSMDPMVGGRA
-450 SANLMAQ
+450 SANRLALTFKKITSDDDA
-457 AFKTVV
+457 AFKRV
-463 SDHEA
+463 
-468 FERSFHHSS
+468 ERT
-477 ERLISYVEGLES
+477 ISYVEGLES
-489 DDTFDVH
+489 DDTFDIN
-496 DALEEARRAFK
+496 DAVEAG
-507 TRDVSDQVPTTDSI
+507 VPFTDPI

-534 VPGAHGGDPLS
+534 VSGAHGGDPLS

-594 IDTEGAGDASGGRRR
+594 ISDTEGAGDASGGRR

-641 LRDVVPTRGAV
+641 LREVVPTRGAV

-664 DFQNPFVGVIPASR
+664 GFQNPFVGVIPASR

-891 PNPVLHQVQAM
+891 PDPVLHQVQAM

-937 ATWLEDNGGGDSSS
+937 STWLEDHGGDSSS
-951 EEDEEKDG
+951 EEEKG

-968 GGITR
+968 GVITR